1 MCRKLSTDGAE
12 LGGSPNSFRS
22 LTSLRR
28 AQPDGR
34 TQPADGL
41 STDPGR
47 WQHDKFEEAPAD
59 LRSRLR
65 RGDDLRRTLGGA
77 AKLAPASRRSTELTV
92 PRLLESLG
100 LEQYAPVFV
109 AEEVDLAALALCT
122 DADLKQMG
130 LPLGPRKKLLA
141 MVQMRR

>member
-1 MCRKLSTDGAE
+1 
-12 LGGSPNSFRS
+12 
-22 LTSLRR
+22 
-28 AQPDGR
+28 
-34 TQPADGL
+34 
-41 STDPGR
+41 
-47 WQHDKFEEAPAD
+47 
-59 LRSRLR
+59 
-65 RGDDLRRTLGGA
+65 
-77 AKLAPASRRSTELTV
+77 LTV